1 MKRLILALSLAT
13 VALSGCAQFKEWY
26 QNANATAGASAP
38 EEQSAYP
45 RSSSNVGSN
54 L

>member
-1 MKRLILALSLAT
+1 

-26 QNANATAGASAP
+26 RNGNANAEAGATAGQQQRP
-38 EEQSAYP
+38 FPTTHPNDHYYP
-45 RSSSNVGSN
+45 